1 MIENFFSGQFFMCIL
16 SFRILLMCFEFPKY
30 IVIYKGGKKWT
41 FYKDEKSAKNLGY
54 QDETFVPYIHTKQ
67 YFLPTF
73 IS

>member
-30 IVIYKGGKKWT
+30 IIIYKGRKNEL
-41 FYKDEKSAKNLGY
+41 FMRMKSAEDLGY
-54 QDETFVPYIHTKQ
+54 QGETFVPYIHIKQ